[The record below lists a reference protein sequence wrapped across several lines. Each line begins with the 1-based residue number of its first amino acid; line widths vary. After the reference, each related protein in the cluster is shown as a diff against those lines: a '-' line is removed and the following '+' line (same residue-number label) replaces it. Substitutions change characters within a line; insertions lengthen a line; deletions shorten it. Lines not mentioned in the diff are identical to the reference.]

1 MTKTEFKDAVLNVLL
16 NQKFG
21 DLGVLFDAEDINR
34 YKIVQYDKY
43 NEYVESDMSFDEFL
57 DDLYEY
63 MRWLMKIKLYRK
75 IIRPIIRYAH
85 DGYPPKIDENWYD
98 DNEIIREGII
108 SRFEKES
115 DGMSYLVWQE
125 KFVECGEIDNG
136 SVWY

>member
-21 DLGVLFDAEDINR
+21 NLGVLFDAEDISR

-63 MRWLMKIKLYRK
+63 MR
-75 IIRPIIRYAH
+75 
-85 DGYPPKIDENWYD
+85 
-98 DNEIIREGII
+98 
-108 SRFEKES
+108 
-115 DGMSYLVWQE
+115 
-125 KFVECGEIDNG
+125 
-136 SVWY
+136 